1 LSTRHSSSIVLRPL
15 AAVLVAAML
24 IGLGLA
30 VLVLSQSS
38 VDLRS
43 SDAAAVDREFAAVQR
58 RFADKP
64 PYVTVV
70 RDGRLATSV
79 RHELEPGA
87 PARIETVKGIAWHPA
102 SGRRVSVST
111 PYWVF
116 QATRWKA
123 KALGAVVRP
132 FHEQLGLEVELPDLA
147 PLGPGLV
154 LDERYPD
161 GRRVIVWT
169 E

>member
-1 LSTRHSSSIVLRPL
+1 MSIRHSSPTVSRPL
-15 AAVLVAAML
+15 AALVVTVIL
-24 IGLGLA
+24 IGLGLG

-38 VDLRS
+38 LDLRA
-43 SDAAAVDREFAAVQR
+43 SDAAAVEREFEAIRR

-64 PYVTVV
+64 AYVTVV
-70 RDGRLATSV
+70 RDGHLATNV
-79 RHELEPGA
+79 RRELEPA
-87 PARIETVKGIAWHPA
+87 TPARIENVKGLAWHPA
-102 SGRRVSVST
+102 SGRRVSLST

-123 KALGAVVRP
+123 KALGVVVRP
-132 FHEQLGLEVELPDLA
+132 FHQQLGLEVELPDLA

>member
-1 LSTRHSSSIVLRPL
+1 LRHSSSAVWRPL
-15 AAVLVAAML
+15 AALLVAVIL

-30 VLVLSQSS
+30 VLVLSQTSL
-38 VDLRS
+38 DFRS
-43 SDAAAVDREFAAVQR
+43 SDAAAVDREFDAIRR

-70 RDGRLATSV
+70 RDGHLATSV
-79 RHELEPGA
+79 RHELEPA
-87 PARIETVKGIAWHPA
+87 TPARIETVKGIAWHPA
-102 SGRRVSVST
+102 SGRRISVLT

-123 KALGAVVRP
+123 KALGAIVRP
-132 FHEQLGLEVELPDLA
+132 FHQQLGLEVELPDLA

-161 GRRVIVWT
+161 GRRIIVWT

>member
-1 LSTRHSSSIVLRPL
+1 MSTRHSSSTVWRPL
-15 AAVLVAAML
+15 AALLVAVIL

-30 VLVLSQSS
+30 VLVLLQSS
-38 VDLRS
+38 LDLRS
-43 SDAAAVDREFAAVQR
+43 SDAAAVDREFEAVRR

-70 RDGRLATSV
+70 RGGHLGTDV
-79 RHELEPGA
+79 RHELEPA
-87 PARIETVKGIAWHPA
+87 TPARIETVKGIAWHPA
-102 SGRRVSVST
+102 SGRRISVST

-123 KALGAVVRP
+123 RALGAIVRP
-132 FHEQLGLEVELPDLA
+132 FHQQLGLEVELPDLA

-161 GRRVIVWT
+161 GRRIVVWT

>member
-1 LSTRHSSSIVLRPL
+1 MSTGRSSSTVWRPYAALL
-15 AAVLVAAML
+15 AAVLL

-38 VDLRS
+38 LDVRS
-43 SDAAAVDREFAAVQR
+43 ANAAAVDREFDAVRR

-70 RDGRLATSV
+70 REGHLATNV
-79 RHELEPGA
+79 RHELEPVT
-87 PARIETVKGIAWHPA
+87 PARIQTVKGIAWHPA
-102 SGRRVSVST
+102 SGRRVTVST

-123 KALGAVVRP
+123 KALSAIVRP
-132 FHEQLGLEVELPDLA
+132 FHQQLDLEVELPDLA

>member
-1 LSTRHSSSIVLRPL
+1 MS
-15 AAVLVAAML
+15 VAATRRATL
-24 IGLGLA
+24 
-30 VLVLSQSS
+30 
-38 VDLRS
+38 
-43 SDAAAVDREFAAVQR
+43 AAAVGREFDAVRR

-70 RDGRLATSV
+70 RDGHLGTEV
-79 RHELEPGA
+79 RRELEPVT
-87 PARIETVKGIAWHPA
+87 PARIETVKGIAWRPA

-123 KALGAVVRP
+123 KVLSAIVRP
-132 FHEQLGLEVELPDLA
+132 FHQQLGLEVELPDLA